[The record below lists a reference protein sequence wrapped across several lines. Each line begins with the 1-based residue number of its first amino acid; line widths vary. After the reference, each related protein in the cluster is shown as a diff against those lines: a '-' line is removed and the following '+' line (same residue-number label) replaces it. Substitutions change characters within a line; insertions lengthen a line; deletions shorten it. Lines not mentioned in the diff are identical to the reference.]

1 MSTRYFSKCM
11 CLSGDDITQRFY
23 VMKRYHMDFT
33 VICFFDDKTSV
44 CIMRYEFHMYC
55 KVWPNDIF
63 ILNLSNPRSQLPF
76 LFIQHVLNYIYKRR
90 VISANK
96 TFYMQKEQNISLRGL
111 YERKA
116 RTKSINR
123 GKTPQSLFKK
133 EQNLESRLF
142 LEQQQAI
149 IYMYCYTRKN
159 AITYA
164 A

>member
-1 MSTRYFSKCM
+1 
-11 CLSGDDITQRFY
+11 
-23 VMKRYHMDFT
+23 
-33 VICFFDDKTSV
+33 
-44 CIMRYEFHMYC
+44 
-55 KVWPNDIF
+55 
-63 ILNLSNPRSQLPF
+63 
-76 LFIQHVLNYIYKRR
+76 
-90 VISANK
+90 
-96 TFYMQKEQNISLRGL
+96 MQKEQNISLQGL

-133 EQNLESRLF
+133 EQNLKSRLF